1 VTKTT
6 AIIDIAADEWVA
18 ACTASAA
25 RGCDVVDWLTAVDT
39 AESLFVVVHLVDPGS
54 SRSEMLRCELDSE
67 RPEIESITSW
77 FPGADWHERETHEM
91 FGIEFLGRSQT
102 NALLM
107 RAGDGSSPMRKAA
120 ALDARVR
127 TPWPG
132 QESTTGRRRQK
143 LPPGVRAE
151 WTRDE

>member
-1 VTKTT
+1 MTKTP

-54 SRSEMLRCELDSE
+54 SRSEMLRCELNVE

-77 FPGADWHERETHEM
+77 FPGADWHERLSLIH
-91 FGIEFLGRSQT
+91 I
-102 NALLM
+102 
-107 RAGDGSSPMRKAA
+107 
-120 ALDARVR
+120 
-127 TPWPG
+127 
-132 QESTTGRRRQK
+132 
-143 LPPGVRAE
+143 
-151 WTRDE
+151 

>member
-1 VTKTT
+1 MTQTT
-6 AIIDIAADEWVA
+6 TIIDIAADEWVA
-18 ACTASAA
+18 ACTASAD

-54 SRSEMLRCELDSE
+54 SRSQMLRCELNSE
-67 RPEIESITSW
+67 RPEIASITSW

-107 RAGDGSSPMRKAA
+107 RAGDGSSPMRKTAP
-120 ALDARVR
+120 LDARVR

-132 QESTTGRRRQK
+132 QESATGRRRQK

>member
-1 VTKTT
+1 MTQTT
-6 AIIDIAADEWVA
+6 MIIDIATDEWVA

-39 AESLFVVVHLVDPGS
+39 AESLFVVVYLVDPGS
-54 SRSEMLRCELDSE
+54 SRSEMLRCELSGE

-102 NALLM
+102 NALLI
-107 RAGDGSSPMRKAA
+107 RAGDGSSPLRKTAP
-120 ALDARVR
+120 LDARVR

-132 QESTTGRRRQK
+132 QESATGRRRQK
-143 LPPGVRAE
+143 LSPGVRAE
-151 WTRDE
+151 WIRDE

>member
-1 VTKTT
+1 MTQTT
-6 AIIDIAADEWVA
+6 TIIDIAADKWVA
-18 ACTASAA
+18 ACKASAD

-39 AESLFVVVHLVDPGS
+39 ADSLFLVVHLVDPGS
-54 SRSEMLRCELDSE
+54 SRSEMLRCELNVE
-67 RPEIESITSW
+67 RPEIQSITSL

-91 FGIEFLGRSQT
+91 FGIQFPGRFQT

-107 RAGDGSSPMRKAA
+107 RAGDGSSPMRKTA

-132 QESTTGRRRQK
+132 QESATRRRRQK

>member
-1 VTKTT
+1 MTQTT

-18 ACTASAA
+18 TCTASAA
-25 RGCDVVDWLTAVDT
+25 RGCDVVDWLTAVDN
-39 AESLFVVVHLVDPGS
+39 AELLFVVVHLVDPGS
-54 SRSEMLRCELDSE
+54 SRSEMRRCELNVE
-67 RPEIESITSW
+67 RPEIASIMSC

-107 RAGDGSSPMRKAA
+107 RAGDGSSPMRKTA
-120 ALDARVR
+120 ALHARVR
-127 TPWPG
+127 TPGPG
-132 QESTTGRRRQK
+132 QESATGRRRQK